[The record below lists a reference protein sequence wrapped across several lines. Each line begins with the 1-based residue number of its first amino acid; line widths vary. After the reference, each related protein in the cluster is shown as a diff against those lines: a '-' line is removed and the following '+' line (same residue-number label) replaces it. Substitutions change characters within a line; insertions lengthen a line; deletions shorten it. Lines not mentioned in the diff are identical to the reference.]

1 MTNAEKVLIE
11 KLNQIIEDNLENSSF
26 STDDICRE
34 LGISKSQLYRILKE
48 LFNLSTS
55 LYIRKRRL
63 LKAKDLLA
71 DVNLKI
77 AEISYKTGI
86 DSPQNFSKYFTQ
98 EFGLSPTEYRK
109 YPQIKEDENTR
120 QVITDYSA
128 QRNQTLLGKSKTYIY
143 YGIGLSILI
152 LLLSGVFFW
161 QKISQTLTDNEPDLN
176 FPSGISDNAIAIL
189 PFKNLG
195 TLKNAVFTEG
205 VMEQIHNSLAKIN
218 TIKVISTTSSNRYAN
233 TNKQIR
239 QIANELHVKY
249 LMEGTVLQIDKQIR
263 ITIELVNASEDRVV
277 WTRKFEGDNTNIF
290 TYMNTVAKSIVGEL
304 NQKLS
309 SGQMDKLNKI
319 PTRSLDAY
327 NEYLQGQ
334 QLLQTRI
341 QEKMEASIIKS
352 SNAIKLDSG
361 FADAYTNIAL
371 AYFILG
377 EDQFMDVQ
385 TAIRLAERNAL
396 TAIRLDS
403 ENGRAYAILANIYK
417 AQNKWEQAVTTFQIA
432 LKFNP
437 NDAQINYW
445 YSLTVRSIGFLE
457 EAVKY
462 SSKAVALDPL
472 SSNIYGGHI
481 IGCAYAGKFWL
492 AEKAIKEG
500 ELFFNDANLFH
511 NAKGFYFITRQN
523 YSDALDEFKTCL
535 QLYPKSIYF
544 QTMINYNQAK
554 LGQTAQ
560 VSTFLKALPEIPENY
575 KNFGIIYAGLGN
587 KELCLK
593 YLKMAADA
601 NNIPNSL
608 KVSPLFSFLHS
619 DPRFNKILAKAGL
632 FNVSVT
638 LR

>member
-11 KLNQIIEDNLENSSF
+11 KLNQIIEDNLEDSSF

-109 YPQIKEDENTR
+109 YPQIKEDENTLR
-120 QVITDYSA
+120 VITDYSA
-128 QRNQTLLGKSKTYIY
+128 QRNQTLPGKSKTYIY

-152 LLLSGVFFW
+152 LLLFGVFFW
-161 QKISQTLTDNEPDLN
+161 QKNSKTLADNEADLN
-176 FPSGISDNAIAIL
+176 FPSGISDNTIAIL

-462 SSKAVALDPL
+462 SSKAVALDPM

-523 YSDALDEFKTCL
+523 YSDALNEFKTCL

-601 NNIPNSL
+601 NNTPNSL
-608 KVSPLFSFLHS
+608 KVSPLFRFLHS
-619 DPRFNKILAKAGL
+619 DPRFNKILAIAGL
-632 FNVSVT
+632 LNVSVT